1 MAYQPIQMPQ
11 EQSTF
16 LDSFNTGLGQAH
28 KQRADEEAQKRQ
40 EQQDFQATFLKA
52 KQLAEGGDMAGAQA
66 LMAPYKSM
74 LAEQGGGPPPPAPM
88 QAPEPPKPP
97 QGGSPLP
104 DSMEFGNNPA
114 SDFDMD
120 HGQPAAGQPAAAMA
134 PPPAPPAALPEPI
147 EPPGNPVLAAR
158 QAQLAQQQQ
167 GNQQRARTVLNFT
180 GPGGVAGSIDPEA
193 GRKTAMERKAQMLD
207 SALATVKDPEI
218 QAEYARMRPG
228 LMMSPAD
235 VDPADVF
242 RALQGEVNAKRQ
254 AAAAEAADRRATARD
269 DQFKQ
274 LFTQRGE
281 LAHDRIEAG
290 HENARIGATART
302 GAASIVA
309 QPEVKQGNAAT
320 AVAGRFD
327 GEFDKWQKQQGWGT
341 VRTGSRALHAA
352 MANIDS
358 GNPLAEKDAQIQL
371 ARFLRGTVTEGEMH
385 ILYNNLA
392 GKLGN
397 AWGAFSEKMMRGGLS
412 PAEKNIL
419 SEAIDVSKQEQAEN
433 VGNIIASARETFGP
447 GSGHENMAGNV
458 NHKVRGLFQGVGVKS
473 GDVFEPQG
481 GNPLPTVTLGK
492 GNPMLD
498 PEARHPAVGARAAQ
512 KSKAPAGNPVVE
524 AAAVA
529 KLPPADQDKARAAM
543 ARLAKNPGDAV
554 AKKWLQFHGL
564 QQ

>member
-1 MAYQPIQMPQ
+1 MAAYQPIQMPS
-11 EQSTF
+11 ETPMLRAMSD
-16 LDSFNTGLGQAH
+16 LGSSIGELGQ
-28 KQRADEEAQKRQ
+28 QRAQQRHDDELRKRQ
-40 EQQDFQATFLKA
+40 EQQDFQATFMKA

-88 QAPEPPKPP
+88 PAPEPPGPP

-104 DSMEFGNNPA
+104 DSMEFGN
-114 SDFDMD
+114 D
-120 HGQPAAGQPAAAMA
+120 GQEAPGMALPAAAPA
-134 PPPAPPAALPEPI
+134 PAAPAEPPP
-147 EPPGNPVLAAR
+147 NPVMAAR
-158 QAQLAQQQQ
+158 QAQLAQQQT

-180 GPGGVAGSIDPEA
+180 GPGGVAGSLDPEA

-242 RALQGEVNAKRQ
+242 RALQAEVHSRHQ
-254 AAAAEAADRRATARD
+254 DAAAEAKQRHDDATAAASEKRFDAMMGQRDRLTADRIAQSD
-269 DQFKQ
+269 KN
-274 LFTQRGE
+274 
-281 LAHDRIEAG
+281 AHTMAG
-290 HENARIGATART
+290 SRL
-302 GAASIVA
+302 GAAGIMA
-309 QPEVKQGNAAT
+309 QPELRQGNAAT

-341 VRTGSRALHAA
+341 VRTANRALHSAMENAA
-352 MANIDS
+352 S
-358 GNPLAEKDAQIQL
+358 GNPLAEHDAQIQL
-371 ARFLRGTVTEGEMH
+371 ARVFRGTTPTEGEMH
-385 ILYNNLA
+385 LLYNNLA

-397 AWGAFSEKMMRGGLS
+397 AWPSFVEKMSRGGLS
-412 PAEKNIL
+412 PKETEILTESIDIAKN
-419 SEAIDVSKQEQAEN
+419 EQKDQ
-433 VGNIIASARETFGP
+433 VGNILQSARDTFGP

-458 NHKVRGLFQGVGVKS
+458 NAKVRGLFHGVGVDAPHVFEAQS
-473 GDVFEPQG
+473 GDA
-481 GNPLPTVTLGK
+481 LPTVTLGK
-492 GNPMLD
+492 GNPMVD
-498 PEARHPAVGARAAQ
+498 PEARHPAVAARATQ
-512 KSKAPAGNPVVE
+512 KGKAPAGNPVVE
-524 AAAVA
+524 AAAVG